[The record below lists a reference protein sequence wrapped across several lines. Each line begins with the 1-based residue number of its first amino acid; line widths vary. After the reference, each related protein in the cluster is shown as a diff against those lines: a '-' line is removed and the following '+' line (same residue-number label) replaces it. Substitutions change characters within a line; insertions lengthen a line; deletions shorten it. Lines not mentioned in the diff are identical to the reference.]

1 MGLFHFTS
9 ASARAITSDL
19 ASFMDFKPLFLKT
32 FVVIPQRS
40 RPYQTNLATSAF
52 HPESI
57 SDFTPPMPPF
67 SPSCIPHCTE
77 PSRNQ
82 NTASKNCPRV
92 FKSLAISFCSFLP
105 TLTVSWNTPQAVCL
119 PSSPGFRLAIRSLTK
134 ISISAHQLALANSI
148 RATKQRCY
156 CFFALTRFSC
166 NQDV

>member
-40 RPYQTNLATSAF
+40 RPYQTNLATTAF

-82 NTASKNCPRV
+82 NTVSENCPRV

-105 TLTVSWNTPQAVCL
+105 NLTSTPSRLSPFLSRFQACYSFL
-119 PSSPGFRLAIRSLTK
+119 DQNFNFCPPTGTSKFNPGNQT
-134 ISISAHQLALANSI
+134 ALLLFLCTHSV
-148 RATKQRCY
+148 
-156 CFFALTRFSC
+156 LL
-166 NQDV
+166 